1 MPVTERHAHVTA
13 GVVSLRGEGVAD
25 VFRRGEGPGPQLP
38 LKPLLR
44 HHESVLDSA
53 IVTPSMEDVI
63 RPLLSNHGSTKCHVI
78 IFFADANAKNCIW
91 CFPLA
96 MSSNSSIVR
105 PNVQGGS
112 VTSMLLYK
120 MNSE

>member
-53 IVTPSMEDVI
+53 IVTPRDHRS
-63 RPLLSNHGSTKCHVI
+63 LLGAVENITGDHRQ
-78 IFFADANAKNCIW
+78 A
-91 CFPLA
+91 
-96 MSSNSSIVR
+96 
-105 PNVQGGS
+105 
-112 VTSMLLYK
+112 
-120 MNSE
+120 